1 MPYPLAAILF
11 DLDGTLVD
19 TAPDFVQPINQL
31 RAQGGLPALTELAI
45 RNQVSNG
52 AKALVQ
58 LALSLSEDHPEFT
71 QARSEL
77 LELYYQTIGKKAQ
90 LFPGISKLLDTL
102 EQKSIPWGVVTNK
115 PWYLTER
122 LLENMAL
129 SSRTSV
135 TICPEHVKNTK
146 PDPEPLLLACHKL
159 KVDPYH
165 VVYVGD
171 HQRDISAG
179 NSAGMLTVAASYGYV
194 TADHDIAQWQ
204 ADHAISSADLLLA
217 WLEELNWQ
225 RTQEP

>member
-1 MPYPLAAILF
+1 MPYPIAAVLF

-31 RAQGGLPALTELAI
+31 RAQEGLPALTAQVI
-45 RNQVSNG
+45 RTQVSNG

-58 LALSLSEDHPEFT
+58 LALSLDHQQSGFE
-71 QARSEL
+71 QARSQL
-77 LELYYQTIGKKAQ
+77 LELYHQVIGEQAQ
-90 LFPGISKLLDTL
+90 LFPGIAELLTTL
-102 EQKSIPWGVVTNK
+102 ESKSIPWGIVTNK

-122 LLENMAL
+122 LLENMEL

-159 KVDPYH
+159 KIDPYH
-165 VVYVGD
+165 AVYVGD

-194 TADHDIAQWQ
+194 EADHDITQWH
-204 ADHAISSADLLLA
+204 ADHAISRADLLLA
-217 WLEELNWQ
+217 WLDELNWQ
-225 RTQEP
+225 RNQEP